1 MNMPVGPCLR
11 AHLISDMTREL
22 RMLIRLPA
30 ARLPEMVPGGG
41 VPGKTCT
48 KKPKQRLAKSARK
61 ISEGESLR
69 RRIVEPAPLKIQRGV
84 RIESRAKTVGFK
96 RTQKAE
102 KATTEQ

>member
-84 RIESRAKTVGFK
+84 KSCFK
-96 RTQKAE
+96 ETR
-102 KATTEQ
+102 